1 MANTVVDF
9 IIVFLISYLLGS
21 ISTSILLSKIKTGKD
36 IRDFGSGNAGATNT
50 LRTLG
55 KGAAVIVLLGDMLK
69 AVISILIAKAILNE
83 QLAVYVASIGVVLG
97 HNFPVYFG
105 FKGGKG
111 VAVSAVACLFAD
123 WRIGVF
129 VIILSLLIMIT
140 TKYVSLG
147 SIIGAI
153 LTFLLGFIFRGVD
166 IPYIIFSIIIGGLA
180 IIMHRKNIARLLNG
194 NENKLSFSKGG
205 KQNG

>member
-1 MANTVVDF
+1 MAKFLIIF
-9 IIVFLISYLLGS
+9 IIAYLLGS
-21 ISTSILLSKIKTGKD
+21 ISTSILFSKIKTGKD

-55 KGAAVIVLLGDMLK
+55 KGAAIIVLLGDMLK
-69 AVISILIAKAILNE
+69 AVIAILIAKALLNE
-83 QLAVYVASIGVVLG
+83 QIAVYIASIGVVLG
-97 HNFPVYFG
+97 HNFPIYFG

-123 WRIGVF
+123 WRIGIF
-129 VIILSLLIMIT
+129 VVILSLLIMLT

-147 SIIGAI
+147 SIIGAV
-153 LTFLLGFIFRGVD
+153 LVFLLGFLFRGID

-180 IIMHRKNIARLLNG
+180 IIMHRKNIVRLLNG

-205 KQNG
+205 K

>member
-1 MANTVVDF
+1 MAK
-9 IIVFLISYLLGS
+9 FLIIFLIAYLLGS
-21 ISTSILLSKIKTGKD
+21 ISTSILFSKIKTGKD

-55 KGAAVIVLLGDMLK
+55 KGAAIVVLLGDMLK
-69 AVISILIAKAILNE
+69 AVISILIAKALLNE
-83 QLAVYVASIGVVLG
+83 QIAVYVASIGVVLG
-97 HNFPVYFG
+97 HNFPIYFG

-129 VIILSLLIMIT
+129 VVILSVLIMLT

-147 SIIGAI
+147 SIIGAV
-153 LTFLLGFIFRGVD
+153 LVFLLGFLFRGID

-180 IIMHRKNIARLLNG
+180 IIMHRKNIVRLLNG